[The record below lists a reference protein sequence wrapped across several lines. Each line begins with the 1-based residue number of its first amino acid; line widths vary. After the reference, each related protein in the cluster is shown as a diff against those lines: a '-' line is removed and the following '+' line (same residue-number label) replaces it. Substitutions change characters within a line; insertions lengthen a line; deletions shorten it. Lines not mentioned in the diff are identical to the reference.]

1 MDFSIPGLDLDALLK
16 GLGAINPL
24 YAVIGVAV
32 LWAVQRFRNGQ
43 GLDIG
48 KGGLLDLLGRILGG
62 PFAPK
67 PKPVDDPKTPKDE
80 SKDADPLAQNPLLK
94 ALRDAVLAR
103 LSNRFAEV
111 EDEREAVKKWSALLD
126 ALDKD
131 DGVPKGS

>member
-1 MDFSIPGLDLDALLK
+1 MDVSIPGVDLDALLK
-16 GLGAINPL
+16 ALGAINPL
-24 YAVIGVAV
+24 YAVIGIAA
-32 LWAVQRFRNGQ
+32 LWAVQRFRSGE
-43 GLDIG
+43 GLGIG

-62 PFAPK
+62 PFK

-80 SKDADPLAQNPLLK
+80 SEDADPLAQNPLLK

-126 ALDKD
+126 ALDKED
-131 DGVPKGS
+131 DEKVK